1 MALFKLREPISRRA
15 TLAAGALSVIVL
27 LAVWSFVS
35 YFREFSGVSQ
45 LMLPTPTAVLTG
57 LTELFFEQGLLVDIW
72 WSFQRILIATLL
84 SAAIALPLGVL
95 MGSFPVID
103 GFFSSLTTPMRFLP
117 ITAFIGLLINWFGI
131 GEQMKIAFLFLGI
144 FFYFLPVVV
153 QAIHDVDNKLVQTAY
168 TLGATRRQTIFTVLI
183 PAALPDIFEAFRIMN
198 GIGWTYVVIAE
209 IINAKNGIG
218 YMIHHSSSSRGKMEW
233 AFAGI
238 IVIGVIGV
246 LTDWLIVQFNRWLFR
261 WKYDK

>member
-1 MALFKLREPISRRA
+1 MALFKLREPISRKA
-15 TLAAGALSVIVL
+15 TIVAGALSVSMLI
-27 LAVWSFVS
+27 AVWGFIS
-35 YFREFSGVSQ
+35 YFREFTGVSQ
-45 LMLPTPTAVLTG
+45 LMLPTPTAVLLG
-57 LTELFFEQGLLVDIW
+57 LSELFFEQGLLVDVW
-72 WSFQRILIATLL
+72 WSFQRILIATLM

-95 MGSFPVID
+95 MGSLPVVN
-103 GFFSSLTTPMRFLP
+103 GFFKSLTTPMRFLP
-117 ITAFIGLLINWFGI
+117 ITAFIGLLIIWFGI

-153 QAIHDVDNKLVQTAY
+153 QAIADVDEQLVQTAY
-168 TLGATRRQTIFTVLI
+168 TLGANRRQTIFTVLI

-209 IINAKNGIG
+209 TINAKQGIG
-218 YMIHHSSSSRGKMEW
+218 YMIYYASSSRGKMEW

-238 IVIGVIGV
+238 LVIGVIGV

-261 WKYDK
+261 WKYDQ